1 MSALRFSASF
11 FITTLFSFLI
21 ATAVSAH
28 SELVSA
34 SPAQNEIVATWP
46 EIVSLTFN
54 ENLLE
59 ATGQQVNFLTVTDAT
74 GKQID
79 NQDSTLSGNVVT
91 VSLPVQMP
99 LGSYFVNYRVVSADG
114 HVLEDSYEIIFD
126 SGESDLPVTGNTELE
141 DAMEIVPIS
150 AEIESTSSPWSAII
164 VLVSIISFGVLIF
177 QFRKNRIR

>member
-1 MSALRFSASF
+1 LSALRFSATF

-21 ATAVSAH
+21 APAVSAH
-28 SELVSA
+28 SDLVSA
-34 SPAQNEIVATWP
+34 SPAQNEIVTTWP

-59 ATGQQVNFLTVTDAT
+59 ATGQQVNFLTVTNAA

-91 VSLPVQMP
+91 VSLPTQMP
-99 LGSYFVNYRVVSADG
+99 SGSYFVNYRVVSADG
-114 HVLEDSYEIIFD
+114 HVIEDSYEIIFD
-126 SGESDLPVTGNTELE
+126 SGESDLLAAGGSEN
-141 DAMEIVPIS
+141 AMEIVPIS
-150 AEIESTSSPWSAII
+150 AEKESTSSPWSAVI